1 MAFHIPEPHPTH
13 MKSTIHILLAATIV
27 LPFSHL
33 YSGDWPQWRGPGRD
47 DNSSETGLLK
57 AWPSNGP
64 KLVWMNKDAGLGY
77 SGYSIVGDT
86 LYTMGSRDA
95 VEYVIAIDA
104 KTGKEKWSSEAGPL
118 LTNGWGDGPRSTP
131 TVSDGKVYSMSGK
144 GHLSCI
150 NAADGKRVWKVTM
163 EDLGGKV
170 PGWGYTE
177 SVLVDG
183 DLVVCTPGGARGCLV
198 ALDKNSGKLAWQT
211 ADWTDPAQYSSIIAA
226 DHNGVRQLIQLTMQS
241 VGAVNAKDGSLLW
254 KVPFPGKTAVIP
266 TPIFSDGHVFVSA
279 GYGVGAKLIKIGE
292 GNKAED
298 LNPEMNPSM
307 VNHHGGVVLVKG
319 HLYGY
324 SDKSGW
330 TCLDFKTGAVK
341 WQEQKALGKGAIHYA
356 DGQLYLLEENTGTV
370 ALIDASPDGW
380 KEHGRFKL
388 DPQTTQ
394 RNPKGKVWTHPVVA
408 NGKLF
413 LRDQELLFCFDVSGK

>member
-1 MAFHIPEPHPTH
+1 
-13 MKSTIHILLAATIV
+13 MKPNLLLLAAAA
-27 LPFSHL
+27 LPLSNL
-33 YSGDWPQWRGPGRD
+33 YAGDWPQWRGPNRD
-47 DNSSETGLLK
+47 DKSEETGLLK
-57 AWPSNGP
+57 TWSDGGP

-95 VEYVIAIDA
+95 VEYVIAIDV
-104 KTGKEKWSSEAGPL
+104 KTGKEKWSAEAGPL

-131 TVSDGKVYSMSGK
+131 TVSGDKVYSMSGK
-144 GHLSCI
+144 GHLSCL
-150 NAADGKRVWKVTM
+150 NAADGKQVWKTTM
-163 EDLGGKV
+163 EELGGKV

-183 DLVVCTPGGARGCLV
+183 DLVVCTPGGAQG
-198 ALDKNSGKLAWQT
+198 ALAAFDKATGKKVWQT
-211 ADWTDPAQYSSIIAA
+211 ADWADPAQYSSIIAA
-226 DHNGVRQLIQLTMQS
+226 DHNGARQLIQLTMQS

-266 TPIFSDGHVFVSA
+266 TPIFEDGHVFVCA
-279 GYGVGAKLIKIGE
+279 GYGVGAKLIKIGA

-298 LNPEMNPSM
+298 MNPDMNTSM
-307 VNHHGGVVLVKG
+307 ENHHGGVVLVNG
-319 HLYGY
+319 NLYGY
-324 SDKSGW
+324 SNKGGW

-341 WQEQKALGKGAIHYA
+341 WQENAALKKGAIHYA
-356 DGQLYLLEENTGTV
+356 DGKLYLLEEGTGTV

-380 KEHGRFKL
+380 KEHGRFTL
-388 DPQTTQ
+388 TPQTTQ
-394 RNPKGKVWTHPVVA
+394 RNPKGKVWTHPTVA

>member
-1 MAFHIPEPHPTH
+1 
-13 MKSTIHILLAATIV
+13 MKSKHSFLLAV
-27 LPFSHL
+27 LAVMSL
-33 YSGDWPQWRGPGRD
+33 SSAMSADWPQWRGPNRD
-47 DNSSETGLLK
+47 DHSGETGLLK
-57 AWPSNGP
+57 RWPAEGP
-64 KLVWMNKDAGLGY
+64 KVVWMNKDAGLGY
-77 SGYSIVGDT
+77 SGCSIVDGVVYT
-86 LYTMGSRDA
+86 LGSRDA

-104 KTGKEKWSSEAGPL
+104 ATGKEKWSAEAGPL

-131 TVSDGKVYSMSGK
+131 TVSEGKVYAMSGK
-144 GHLSCI
+144 GHLSCF
-150 NAADGKRVWKVTM
+150 NAADGKQLWKVTM

-177 SVLVDG
+177 SPLVDG
-183 DLVVCTPGGARGCLV
+183 NLIVCTPGGAQGSL
-198 ALDKNSGKLAWQT
+198 AAFDKNTGKKVWQS
-211 ADWTDPAQYSSIIAA
+211 AEWTDPAQYSSIIAV
-226 DHNGVRQLIQLTMQS
+226 DHNGARQLIQLTMQS

-266 TPIFSDGHVFVSA
+266 TPIFNEGHVFVCA

-298 LNPEMNPSM
+298 MNPEMNTSM
-307 VNHHGGVVLVKG
+307 INHHGGVVLVNG
-319 HLYGY
+319 YLYGY
-324 SDKSGW
+324 SDKGGW

-341 WQEQKALGKGAIHYA
+341 WQEQKALSKGAIHYA
-356 DGQLYLLEENTGTV
+356 DGQLYLLEEGTGTV
-370 ALIDASPDGW
+370 ALIDASPEGF